1 MPHKHPVE
9 DIVAP
14 IIDSLGFE
22 IVRISTIG
30 NQNPT
35 LQIMIERKDR
45 KDVIVEDCATV
56 SRAISDILDE
66 KDPIEG
72 EYSLE
77 VSSPG
82 LDRPLV
88 TLEHFERFAGFEA
101 KIDAAVEVNGR
112 KRFKGKILS
121 VDDKQNIHFEMD
133 EQEYVIPFEAVNKA
147 KLVLTDEL
155 LNEYMDA
162 HPEAVELN

>member
-1 MPHKHPVE
+1 MANKHSVE
-9 DIVAP
+9 EIVEP
-14 IIDSLGFE
+14 IIEELGFDV
-22 IVRISTIG
+22 VRIMTIG
-30 NQNPT
+30 NKNPT

-45 KDVIVEDCATV
+45 TDLIVEDCAKV

-88 TLEHFERFAGFEA
+88 TLEHFKRFSGYEA
-101 KIDAAVEVNGR
+101 KLDSKLEVDGR

-121 VDDKQNIHFEMD
+121 VDEKSNVIFEM
-133 EQEYVIPFEAVNKA
+133 ESVTYVIPFENISKA
-147 KLVLTDEL
+147 RLILTDEL
-155 LNEYMDA
+155 FKAYMDA
-162 HPEAVELN
+162 HPEVEL

>member
-1 MPHKHPVE
+1 MANKHNVQEIVE
-9 DIVAP
+9 P
-14 IIDSLGFE
+14 IIDELGFE
-22 IVRISTIG
+22 IVRITTIG
-30 NQNPT
+30 NKNPT

-45 KDVIVEDCATV
+45 TDLIVEDCAKV
-56 SRAISDILDE
+56 SRAISEILDE

-88 TLEHFERFAGFEA
+88 TLEHFKRFVGYEA
-101 KIDAAVEVNGR
+101 KLDSKVEVDGR

-121 VDDKQNIHFEMD
+121 VDDKSNINFEMEGVAYAIAFD
-133 EQEYVIPFEAVNKA
+133 DVSKA
-147 KLVLTDEL
+147 RLILTDEL
-155 LNEYMDA
+155 FKAYMDA
-162 HPEAVELN
+162 HPEVEL